1 MSDCKEENMVKRTI
15 SFMLSLVMLLSV
27 LTGCS
32 TNELG
37 YLSLSREL
45 AALTQFSFEN
55 TTNIEVTEDVAGEDY
70 NAAINLNGKAN
81 LDDLN
86 SIYMDLDVTFSIN
99 GVESTEPINFIIA
112 DNNVYASKNMVL
124 QIITFDEMLN
134 GEATES
140 VEVIN
145 DFYNN
150 SLKDVE
156 YILLS
161 DLGEME
167 SIEYETD
174 YKEMQDD
181 AIDYITTA
189 FKGFDSKLI
198 TKINGGYSVE
208 LTSQS
213 ALEFVERLIVYV
225 SEHREHVFDETLKY
239 VENLY
244 NNTEFEGM
252 TSEDKEEI
260 IAELEAS
267 RQDFYDFLD
276 EAVMILETDELA
288 SLEELVRGSSIKQ
301 DVVKTGTT
309 YKENSSVEIVF
320 EGVSMGNLSSETLVI
335 PENVEKTS
343 VTENVM
349 TIEEAE
355 SMYEKTEN
363 KINPAQTM
371 QLMWYADGYDLDV
384 DITRKSGK
392 TDWNTQ
398 PYTIIENRVYLPL
411 RYIGETFGEEVYWDN
426 DARKAYVIRGNEKID
441 MTGVIVESRT
451 MVKVR
456 DFEKLG
462 YKITYTLDGDISTA
476 VIEK

>member
-1 MSDCKEENMVKRTI
+1 MFKRTM

-37 YLSLSREL
+37 YLNLSREL

-70 NAAINLNGKAN
+70 NAAINLKGKVN

-124 QIITFDEMLN
+124 QIITFDEILN
-134 GEATES
+134 GEPTES

-167 SIEYETD
+167 SIEYSTD

-189 FKGFDSKLI
+189 FKDFDSKLI

-252 TSEDKEEI
+252 TSEDKEEVL
-260 IAELEAS
+260 AELEAS

-288 SLEELVRGSSIKQ
+288 SLEELVRGSKIKQ
-301 DVVKTGTT
+301 DVVKTGSS
-309 YKENSSVEIVF
+309 YKENSSAEIVF
-320 EGVSMGNLSSETLVI
+320 EGISMGNLSSETLVI
-335 PENVEKTS
+335 PENVEKAS

-371 QLMWYADGYDLDV
+371 QLMWYADGFDLDA

>member
-1 MSDCKEENMVKRTI
+1 MFKRTM

-55 TTNIEVTEDVAGEDY
+55 TTNIEVSEEVAGEDY
-70 NAAINLNGKAN
+70 NAAINLKGKAN

-86 SIYMDLDVTFSIN
+86 SIYMDVDVTFSIN

-124 QIITFDEMLN
+124 QIIKFDEMVN

-145 DFYNN
+145 DLYNN
-150 SLKDVE
+150 GLKDVE

-161 DLGEME
+161 DLGEMD
-167 SIEYETD
+167 SIEYRTD

-198 TKINGGYSVE
+198 TKINGGYSVK

-225 SEHREHVFDETLKY
+225 SEHREHVFDETVKY

-252 TSEDKEEI
+252 TSEEKEEI
-260 IAELEAS
+260 IAELKAS

-309 YKENSSVEIVF
+309 YKENSSVEIVY
-320 EGVSMGNLSSETLVI
+320 EGTSIGKLSAETLVT
-335 PENVEKTS
+335 PENVEKVS
-343 VTENVM
+343 VTESVM
-349 TIEEAE
+349 TLEEAE
-355 SMYEKTEN
+355 SLYAKTEN

-371 QLMWYADGYDLDV
+371 QLMWYADDYDLDV

-462 YKITYTLDGDISTA
+462 YKITYTLDGEISTA

>member
-1 MSDCKEENMVKRTI
+1 MFKRTM
-15 SFMLSLVMLLSV
+15 SLMLSLVMLLSV

-45 AALTQFSFEN
+45 AAVTQFSFEN

-70 NAAINLNGKAN
+70 NAAINLKGKAN
-81 LDDLN
+81 VEDLN

-99 GVESTEPINFIIA
+99 GLATTDPIKFIIA
-112 DNNVYASKNMVL
+112 DNNVYVSKNMVL
-124 QIITFDEMLN
+124 QLITFDEMLN

-150 SLKDVE
+150 GLKDVE
-156 YILLS
+156 YLLLS
-161 DLGEME
+161 DLGEMG

-174 YKEMQDD
+174 YKEMQDN

-189 FKGFDSKLI
+189 FNGFDSKLI
-198 TKINGGYSVE
+198 TKINGGYSIE
-208 LTSQS
+208 LTSQG
-213 ALEFVERLIVYV
+213 ALEFVERLITYV
-225 SEHREHVFDETLKY
+225 SEHREHVFDETVKY

-244 NNTEFEGM
+244 SNTEFEGM
-252 TSEDKEEI
+252 TAEDKEAM

-288 SLEELVRGSSIKQ
+288 SIEELVRGSRIQQ
-301 DVVKTGTT
+301 DIVKTGSS
-309 YKENSSVEIVF
+309 YEENSSAEIVY
-320 EGVSMGNLSSETLVI
+320 EGISMGKLSSETLVT

-343 VTENVM
+343 VTERVM

-355 SMYEKTEN
+355 SLYEKAEN

-441 MTGVIVESRT
+441 MTGVIVDSRT

>member
-1 MSDCKEENMVKRTI
+1 MEENMFKRTI
-15 SFMLSLVMLLSV
+15 SLMLSLVMLLSV

-70 NAAINLNGKAN
+70 NAAINLKGKAN

-86 SIYMDLDVTFSIN
+86 SIYMDIDVTFSIN
-99 GVESTEPINFIIA
+99 GLKSTDPVNFIIA

-124 QIITFDEMLN
+124 QLITFDEMLN
-134 GEATES
+134 GESTES

-145 DFYNN
+145 DLYNN
-150 SLKDVE
+150 GLKDVE

-167 SIEYETD
+167 NIEYSTD

-213 ALEFVERLIVYV
+213 AMEFLERLIVYV
-225 SEHREHVFDETLKY
+225 SEHREHVFDETVKY

-244 NNTEFEGM
+244 SNTEFEGM
-252 TSEDKEEI
+252 TSEDKEAL

-276 EAVMILETDELA
+276 EAVMIIETDELA
-288 SLEELVRGSSIKQ
+288 AIEELVHGSTIKQ

-309 YKENSSVEIVF
+309 YKENSAAEIVV
-320 EGVSMGNLSSETLVI
+320 EGVSMGNLSSETLLI
-335 PENVEKTS
+335 PENVEKVS
-343 VTENVM
+343 VTESVM
-349 TIEEAE
+349 SIEEAE
-355 SMYEKTEN
+355 ELYEKTEN

-371 QLMWYADGYDLDV
+371 QLMWYADVFDMDV

-426 DARKAYVIRGNEKID
+426 DARKAYVVRGNEKID

-456 DFEKLG
+456 DLEKLG
-462 YKITYTLDGDISTA
+462 YKITYSLDGDISTA

>member
-1 MSDCKEENMVKRTI
+1 MFKRTI
-15 SFMLSLVMLLSV
+15 SLIISLVMLLSV
-27 LTGCS
+27 LTGCG

-37 YLSLSREL
+37 YLSMSREL
-45 AALTQFSFEN
+45 AAVTQLSFEN
-55 TTNIEVTEDVAGEDY
+55 TTSFEVAEDVAGEDY
-70 NAAINLNGKAN
+70 SAIIDLKGKVN
-81 LDDLN
+81 VEDLN
-86 SIYMDLDVTFSIN
+86 SIYMDVDATFSIN
-99 GVESTEPINFIIA
+99 GIKSTEPMNFIIA
-112 DNNVYASKNMVL
+112 DNNVYVSKNLVL
-124 QIITFDEMLN
+124 QLITFDEMLN

-140 VEVIN
+140 AEVIN
-145 DFYNN
+145 DLYSNG
-150 SLKDVE
+150 LKDVE
-156 YILLS
+156 YLLLT
-161 DLGEME
+161 DLEEMG
-167 SIEYETD
+167 SIEYRTD

-189 FKGFDSKLI
+189 FKGFDSRLI
-198 TKINGGYSVE
+198 TKISGGYSIE

-213 ALEFVERLIVYV
+213 ALEFVENLIVYV

-239 VENLY
+239 VGNLY
-244 NNTEFEGM
+244 SNTEFEGM
-252 TSEDKEEI
+252 TSEEKEEI

-267 RQDFYDFLD
+267 RQDFYDFID

-288 SLEELVRGSSIKQ
+288 SLEELVRGSKIKQ
-301 DVVKTGTT
+301 DIVKTGKS
-309 YKENSSVEIVF
+309 YKENSSAEIVF
-320 EGVSMGNLSSETLVI
+320 EGASLGKLLSETLIV
-335 PENVEKTS
+335 PENVEKVS
-343 VTENVM
+343 VTGNVM

-355 SMYEKTEN
+355 KLYEETEN

-371 QLMWYADGYDLDV
+371 ELSWHGYDYELSV
-384 DITRKSGK
+384 DLTRKNGK
-392 TDWNTQ
+392 SDWNSQ

-441 MTGVIVESRT
+441 MTGVIVDSRT

-462 YKITYTLDGDISTA
+462 YKITYTFDGDLSTA